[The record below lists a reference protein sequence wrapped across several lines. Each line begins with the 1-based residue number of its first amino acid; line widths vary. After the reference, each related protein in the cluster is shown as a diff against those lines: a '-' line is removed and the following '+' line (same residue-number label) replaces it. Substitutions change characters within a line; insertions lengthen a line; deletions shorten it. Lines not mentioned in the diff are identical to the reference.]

1 MELNAV
7 RELREKISAAE
18 IDLRDLRL
26 LAQSVPTAKIDGLPH
41 CRQLGSRVETVAQ
54 KVVDAEKELTRMKS
68 ECDELAAKLF
78 DEINRRITKP
88 TIALVMTLRFVE
100 ALSFR
105 KIAKQ
110 INYTLRQVF
119 RFCKAGVSEFENFPR
134 RA

>member
-1 MELNAV
+1 MNLDSV

-26 LAQSVPTAKIDGLPH
+26 LAETVPTAKIDGLPH

-54 KVVDAEKELTRMKS
+54 KVVDAEEELARLKS

-78 DEINRRITKP
+78 DEIQRRINKP
-88 TIALVMTLRFVE
+88 TTVLILTLRFVE
-100 ALSFR
+100 GLSFR
-105 KIAKQ
+105 KIARRV
-110 INYTLRQVF
+110 NYTLRQVF
-119 RFCKAGVSEFENFPR
+119 RFCQAGVAEFENFPQ